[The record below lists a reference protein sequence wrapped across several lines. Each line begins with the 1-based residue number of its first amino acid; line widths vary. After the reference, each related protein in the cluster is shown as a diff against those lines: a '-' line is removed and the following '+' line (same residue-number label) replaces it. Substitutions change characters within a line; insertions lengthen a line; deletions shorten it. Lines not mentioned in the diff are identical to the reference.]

1 MKGIDTSKWQ
11 AGGVDYKKAKEAG
24 YEFVF
29 LRIGY
34 DKTKDVC
41 FETDYKRAKAAGMK
55 IGVYFYTTKTTEND
69 GIADAKRVL
78 DWLGNKTLD
87 MPIAYDMEE
96 NSMKSLLR
104 KTTNAKQYNAFAEVV
119 KAKGFVCMLYT
130 GEHMFNT
137 YFNKKLITDPLWIA
151 KYTKNINKIKT
162 PSVGRTVAIHQW
174 TSDAISSDFYKQKLD
189 RNIMMISYNELMNK
203 SSKDKDDVTSSTTS
217 IVKEKYT
224 QKQFIKDIQ
233 SAIGVKV
240 DGIVGNK
247 TLGALPTV
255 SKKINNKHKV
265 VKPLQKYLNALG
277 YDCGIEDGIAG
288 SKFDSAVKAWQK
300 ANACV
305 IDGEFTNGG
314 KSWKRILGVL

>member
-11 AGGVDYKKAKEAG
+11 AGKVDYKKAKEAG
-24 YEFVF
+24 YEFIF

-34 DKTKDVC
+34 DKTKDFY
-41 FETDYKRAKAAGMK
+41 FESDYTKAKAAGMK

-78 DWLGNKTLD
+78 SWLGNKKLD

-104 KTTNAKQYNAFAEVV
+104 KNTNSKQYNAFADVV

-137 YFNKKLITDPLWIA
+137 YFNKKLITDQLWIA
-151 KYTKNINKIKT
+151 KYSKDYNKIKE
-162 PSVGRTVAIHQW
+162 PKVGRVVAIHQY
-174 TSDAISSDFYKQKLD
+174 TSDAIPTDFYTKKLD
-189 RNIMMISYNELMNK
+189 RNIMNISYNELMK
-203 SSKDKDDVTSSTTS
+203 KTSSEKTVVSKNTT
-217 IVKEKYT
+217 EKYT

-233 SAIGVKV
+233 SAIGVTV
-240 DGIVGNK
+240 DGIVGKK

-255 SKKINNKHKV
+255 SKSINNRHKV
-265 VKPLQKYLNALG
+265 IKVLQKYLNSLG
-277 YDCGIEDGIAG
+277 YNCGAVDGVAG
-288 SKFDSAVKAWQK
+288 TKFDAAIKQYQLNVVKMK
-300 ANACV
+300 KP
-305 IDGEFTNGG
+305 DGELTNNGTT
-314 KSWKRILGVL
+314 WKHLLGVL

>member
-1 MKGIDTSKWQ
+1 
-11 AGGVDYKKAKEAG
+11 
-24 YEFVF
+24 
-29 LRIGY
+29 
-34 DKTKDVC
+34 
-41 FETDYKRAKAAGMK
+41 
-55 IGVYFYTTKTTEND
+55 
-69 GIADAKRVL
+69 
-78 DWLGNKTLD
+78 

-104 KTTNAKQYNAFAEVV
+104 KTTNAKQCNAFAEVV

-217 IVKEKYT
+217 IAKEKYT
-224 QKQFIKDIQ
+224 QNQFIKDIQ

-288 SKFDSAVKAWQK
+288 SKFDSDVKAWQK

-305 IDGEFTNGG
+305 VDGEFTNGG